1 MSKIMF
7 STDKCHFSV
16 KVVKVVLRGK
26 TNKMSVVIIL
36 IISSLVVAG
45 GFLVAFLWSVKKGQF
60 DDIKTPAM
68 RILFEDKPPKTQET
82 KKDSSK
88 TQ

>member
-1 MSKIMF
+1 
-7 STDKCHFSV
+7 
-16 KVVKVVLRGK
+16 
-26 TNKMSVVIIL
+26 MSVVIIL
-36 IISSLVVAG
+36 IIASLLVAG

-60 DDIKTPAM
+60 DDMETPAM
-68 RILFEDKPPKTQET
+68 RILFEDKVQQTQET